1 MVDGQ
6 LLIGKQSVGI
16 LRRLLGE
23 NGFPD
28 PEAVIAALK
37 ERIA

>member
-1 MVDGQ
+1 MVDGE

-28 PEAVIAALK
+28 PEAVISALREK
-37 ERIA
+37 MG

>member
-16 LRRLLGE
+16 FRRLLGE

-28 PEAVIAALK
+28 PEAVVNALK
-37 ERIA
+37 ERMT

>member
-1 MVDGQ
+1 MLDGE

-37 ERIA
+37 EKMG